1 MRVTS
6 YDDAAPLV
14 AAPRRA
20 HHRLMQTQSSA
31 VETSRKERLVLVR
44 VPAFVAEHWKVA
56 SEGDAPLGVVQPQGA
71 PDAAGRQKYSVR
83 LDKHAEYPASY
94 PHEFELTCAAPAEP
108 LYAFSRPTGKSGAR
122 SRLEGRVALRGDVKP
137 APHLKNEYK
146 QVVRDREAKHSG
158 GNKRAIGVVD
168 SVQTEAH
175 VQLQAKGARVDK
187 EAKREARMERGP
199 KVQQYDPNMPEADLK
214 ALVLDKFETGA
225 EGGGERRYWSK
236 KELAEVTRQRPAHL
250 GVALEELCDYVKTG
264 SMKGTYELNKRYSS
278 RKS

>member
-1 MRVTS
+1 MSDS

-20 HHRLMQTQSSA
+20 RHRVMATQSSA

-122 SRLEGRVALRGDVKP
+122 TRLEGRVALRGDVKP

-187 EAKREARMERGP
+187 EAKREARMDRGP

-214 ALVLDKFETGA
+214 ALVLDKFEHGA

>member
-1 MRVTS
+1 
-6 YDDAAPLV
+6 
-14 AAPRRA
+14 
-20 HHRLMQTQSSA
+20 MQTQSSA

-122 SRLEGRVALRGDVKP
+122 TRLEGRVALRGDVKP

-187 EAKREARMERGP
+187 EARREARMERGP

-214 ALVLDKFETGA
+214 ALVLDKFEHGA

>member
-1 MRVTS
+1 MTS

-56 SEGDAPLGVVQPQGA
+56 SEGDAPLGVVQYQGE
-71 PDAAGRQKYSVR
+71 PSEGRQKYSVR

-94 PHEFELTCAAPAEP
+94 PHEFELTCAEPAEP

-122 SRLEGRVALRGDVKP
+122 TRLEGRVALRGDVKP

-175 VQLQAKGARVDK
+175 VQLQAKGDRVDK
-187 EAKREARMERGP
+187 EAKRAARADRGP
-199 KVQQYDPNMPEADLK
+199 KVSPYDDNLPEAELK
-214 ALVLDKFETGA
+214 RLVLAKFESGA
-225 EGGGERRYWSK
+225 EGGGERRYWTK

-250 GVALEELCDYVKTG
+250 GSALEALCDYVKIG
-264 SMKGTYELNKRYSS
+264 SMKGSYELNKQYSS
-278 RKS
+278 KKS

>member
-1 MRVTS
+1 MTS
-6 YDDAAPLV
+6 YDDDAPLV

-56 SEGDAPLGVVQPQGA
+56 SEGDAPLGVVQAQGA

-122 SRLEGRVALRGDVKP
+122 TRLEWRVALRGDVKP

-187 EAKREARMERGP
+187 EAKREARMDRGP

-214 ALVLDKFETGA
+214 ALVLDKFEHGA

>member
-1 MRVTS
+1 MTS
-6 YDDAAPLV
+6 YDDDAPLV

-56 SEGDAPLGVVQPQGA
+56 SEGDAPLGVVQAQGA

-122 SRLEGRVALRGDVKP
+122 TRLEGRVALRGDVKP

-146 QVVRDREAKHSG
+146 QVVRDREVKHSG

-187 EAKREARMERGP
+187 EAKREARMDRGP
-199 KVQQYDPNMPEADLK
+199 KVSQYDPNMPEADLK
-214 ALVLDKFETGA
+214 ALVLDKFEHGA

>member
-1 MRVTS
+1 M
-6 YDDAAPLV
+6 A
-14 AAPRRA
+14 
-20 HHRLMQTQSSA
+20 TQSSA

-122 SRLEGRVALRGDVKP
+122 TRLEGRVALRGDVKP

-187 EAKREARMERGP
+187 EAKREARMDRGP

-214 ALVLDKFETGA
+214 ALVLDKFENGA

-278 RKS
+278 KKS

>member
-1 MRVTS
+1 MVLHNERAASLLRGRARRRVM
-6 YDDAAPLV
+6 A
-14 AAPRRA
+14 
-20 HHRLMQTQSSA
+20 TQSSA

-122 SRLEGRVALRGDVKP
+122 TRLEGRVALRGDVKP

-187 EAKREARMERGP
+187 EAKRDARMYRGP
-199 KVQQYDPNMPEADLK
+199 KVSQYDPNMLEADLK
-214 ALVLDKFETGA
+214 ALVLDKFEHGA
-225 EGGGERRYWSK
+225 EGGGEHRYWSK

>member
-1 MRVTS
+1 MK
-6 YDDAAPLV
+6 A
-14 AAPRRA
+14 
-20 HHRLMQTQSSA
+20 QSSA

-108 LYAFSRPTGKSGAR
+108 LYTFSRPTGKSGAR
-122 SRLEGRVALRGDVKP
+122 TRLEGRVALRGDVKP

-214 ALVLDKFETGA
+214 ALVLDKFEHGA

-264 SMKGTYELNKRYSS
+264 SMKGTYELNNRYSS
-278 RKS
+278 KKS

>member
-1 MRVTS
+1 MTS

-56 SEGDAPLGVVQPQGA
+56 SEGDAPLGVVQPQGEPEVNSA
-71 PDAAGRQKYSVR
+71 GVATGRQKYSVR

-122 SRLEGRVALRGDVKP
+122 TRLEGRVALRGDVKP

-187 EAKREARMERGP
+187 EAKREARMDRGP
-199 KVQQYDPNMPEADLK
+199 KVTLGPKAEAVGAEVGMEMLGTAPQVEADGREIFLR
-214 ALVLDKFETGA
+214 AGGQTFMESRVLGTPML
-225 EGGGERRYWSK
+225 
-236 KELAEVTRQRPAHL
+236 ELLPMQRL
-250 GVALEELCDYVKTG
+250 G
-264 SMKGTYELNKRYSS
+264 
-278 RKS
+278 

>member
-1 MRVTS
+1 
-6 YDDAAPLV
+6 
-14 AAPRRA
+14 
-20 HHRLMQTQSSA
+20 MQTQSSA

-122 SRLEGRVALRGDVKP
+122 TRLEGRVALRGDVKP

-199 KVQQYDPNMPEADLK
+199 KVSQYDPNMPEADLK
-214 ALVLDKFETGA
+214 ALVLDKFENGA

>member
-1 MRVTS
+1 MAQAV
-6 YDDAAPLV
+6 
-14 AAPRRA
+14 
-20 HHRLMQTQSSA
+20 SA
-31 VETSRKERLVLVR
+31 VETSRKERLLLVR
-44 VPAFVAEHWKVA
+44 VPAFVAEHWLKVA
-56 SEGDAPLGVVQPQGA
+56 PECDAPLGVVQPQGA
-71 PDAAGRQKYSVR
+71 MAAGNNGEPAAAGRQRYSVR
-83 LDKHAEYPASY
+83 LDKHAAYPASY

-108 LYAFSRPTGKSGAR
+108 LYAFSRPIGKSGTR
-122 SRLEGRVALRGDVKP
+122 TRLEGRVALRGDVKP

-187 EAKREARMERGP
+187 EAKREARMDRGP

-214 ALVLDKFETGA
+214 ALVLDKFENGA

-278 RKS
+278 KKS

>member
-1 MRVTS
+1 MTS

-94 PHEFELTCAAPAEP
+94 PHEFELTCAPPAEP

-122 SRLEGRVALRGDVKP
+122 TRLEGRVELRGDVKP

-187 EAKREARMERGP
+187 EAKREARMDRGP
-199 KVQQYDPNMPEADLK
+199 KVSQYDPNMPEADLK
-214 ALVLDKFETGA
+214 ALVLDKFEHGA